1 MQNITDLLLSKEILI
16 VYIILGIAIL
26 LCLLIYII
34 DKITYK
40 SKLKKNTLELIDLV
54 NKVNDKLANDSIPT
68 SSILED
74 NSLSDTKRVEINNND
89 LSYTNIEPTREE
101 AIREIEA
108 IKEELVKEETSTENN
123 TLANSNFKNE
133 EIIDTVEE
141 IDNSSNNCNNQCEKT
156 INNNDTDNIISN
168 QYDDEDVPITLDEY
182 MMISTDKYN
191 NDTLEISDE
200 EDALISFDEVS
211 KKFDKVNNEIEEI
224 TSPVGI
230 ELQNVIESVYNN
242 NKEKAVILE
251 NKVVEMH
258 TLSDLSEPERVRV
271 PYMRDKFRNSNFISP
286 IFGLEKVNLPT
297 LEELQIENTANYDKL
312 DQEIKK
318 TNNFLKELHEL
329 KKNLED

>member
-54 NKVNDKLANDSIPT
+54 NKVNDKLANTSIPT

-108 IKEELVKEETSTENN
+108 IKEELVKEETSTEND
-123 TLANSNFKNE
+123 TLANSTFKNE
-133 EIIDTVEE
+133 EVVDTVEE
-141 IDNSSNNCNNQCEKT
+141 IDNSSNVCNNQGEET
-156 INNNDTDNIISN
+156 INNSDTDNIISN

-211 KKFDKVNNEIEEI
+211 KKFDRVNNEIEEI

-242 NKEKAVILE
+242 NKEEAVILE

-286 IFGLEKVNLPT
+286 IFGLEKANLPT

>member
-74 NSLSDTKRVEINNND
+74 NSLSDTKRVEINNDD

-108 IKEELVKEETSTENN
+108 IKEELVKEEASTENN
-123 TLANSNFKNE
+123 TLDSTFKNE
-133 EIIDTVEE
+133 EVVDTVEE
-141 IDNSSNNCNNQCEKT
+141 IDNSSNVCNNQVEET

-200 EDALISFDEVS
+200 KDALISFDEVS
-211 KKFDKVNNEIEEI
+211 KKFDRVNNEIEEI

-242 NKEKAVILE
+242 NKEEAVILE

>member
-74 NSLSDTKRVEINNND
+74 NSLGDTKRVEINNDD

-108 IKEELVKEETSTENN
+108 IKEELVKEEASTENN
-123 TLANSNFKNE
+123 TLDSTFKNE
-133 EIIDTVEE
+133 EVVDTVEE
-141 IDNSSNNCNNQCEKT
+141 IDNSSNLCNNQGEET
-156 INNNDTDNIISN
+156 IDNNDTDNIISN

-211 KKFDKVNNEIEEI
+211 KKFDRVNNEIEEI

-242 NKEKAVILE
+242 NKEEAVILE

>member
-54 NKVNDKLANDSIPT
+54 NKVNDKLANTSIPT

-74 NSLSDTKRVEINNND
+74 NSLSDTKRVEINNDD

-123 TLANSNFKNE
+123 TLDSTFKNE
-133 EIIDTVEE
+133 EIVDTVEE
-141 IDNSSNNCNNQCEKT
+141 IDNSSNNQVEET
-156 INNNDTDNIISN
+156 INNNDIDNIISN

-191 NDTLEISDE
+191 NDTLETSDE

-211 KKFDKVNNEIEEI
+211 KKFDRVNNEIEEI

>member
-74 NSLSDTKRVEINNND
+74 NSLSDTKRVEINNDD

-123 TLANSNFKNE
+123 TLDSTFKNE
-133 EIIDTVEE
+133 EVVDTVEE
-141 IDNSSNNCNNQCEKT
+141 IDNSSNICNNQVEET

-211 KKFDKVNNEIEEI
+211 KKFDRVNNEIEEI

-242 NKEKAVILE
+242 NKEEAVILE

-258 TLSDLSEPERVRV
+258 TLSDLSGPERVRV

>member
-74 NSLSDTKRVEINNND
+74 NSLSDTKRVEINNDD

-123 TLANSNFKNE
+123 TLDSTFKNE
-133 EIIDTVEE
+133 EVVDTVEE
-141 IDNSSNNCNNQCEKT
+141 IDNSSNICNNQVEET

-211 KKFDKVNNEIEEI
+211 KKFDRANNEIEEI

-242 NKEKAVILE
+242 NKEEAVILE

>member
-74 NSLSDTKRVEINNND
+74 NSLSDTKRVEINNDD

-123 TLANSNFKNE
+123 TLDSTFKNE
-133 EIIDTVEE
+133 EVVDTVEE
-141 IDNSSNNCNNQCEKT
+141 IDNSSNVCNNQVEET

-211 KKFDKVNNEIEEI
+211 KKFDRVNNEIEEI

>member
-54 NKVNDKLANDSIPT
+54 NKVNDKLANTSIPT

-74 NSLSDTKRVEINNND
+74 NSLSDTKRVEINNDD

-123 TLANSNFKNE
+123 TLDSTFKNE
-133 EIIDTVEE
+133 EVVDTVEE
-141 IDNSSNNCNNQCEKT
+141 IDNSSNICNNQVEET

-211 KKFDKVNNEIEEI
+211 KKFDRVIEEI

-242 NKEKAVILE
+242 NKEEAVILE

>member
-54 NKVNDKLANDSIPT
+54 NKVNDKLANTSIPT

-108 IKEELVKEETSTENN
+108 IKEELVKEETSTEND
-123 TLANSNFKNE
+123 TLDGTFKNE
-133 EIIDTVEE
+133 EVVDTVEE
-141 IDNSSNNCNNQCEKT
+141 IDNSSNNQVEET
-156 INNNDTDNIISN
+156 INNNDIDNIISN

-211 KKFDKVNNEIEEI
+211 KKFDRVNNEIEEI

>member
-74 NSLSDTKRVEINNND
+74 NSLSDTKRVEINNDD

-123 TLANSNFKNE
+123 TLDSTFKNE
-133 EIIDTVEE
+133 EVVDTVEE
-141 IDNSSNNCNNQCEKT
+141 IDNSSNVCNNQVEET

-200 EDALISFDEVS
+200 KDALISFDEVS
-211 KKFDKVNNEIEEI
+211 KKFDRVNNEIEEI

-242 NKEKAVILE
+242 NKEEAVILE

>member
-74 NSLSDTKRVEINNND
+74 NSLSDTKRVEINNDD

-123 TLANSNFKNE
+123 TLDSTFKNE
-133 EIIDTVEE
+133 EVVDTVEE
-141 IDNSSNNCNNQCEKT
+141 IDNSSNICNNQVEET

-211 KKFDKVNNEIEEI
+211 KKFDRVNNEIEEI

-242 NKEKAVILE
+242 NKEEAVILE

>member
-74 NSLSDTKRVEINNND
+74 NSLSDTKRVEINNDD

-123 TLANSNFKNE
+123 TLDSTFKNE
-133 EIIDTVEE
+133 EVVDTVEE
-141 IDNSSNNCNNQCEKT
+141 IDNSSNVCNNQVEET

-211 KKFDKVNNEIEEI
+211 KKFDRVNNEIEEI

-242 NKEKAVILE
+242 NKEEAVILE

-286 IFGLEKVNLPT
+286 IFGLVKVNLPT

>member
-34 DKITYK
+34 DKNTYK

-54 NKVNDKLANDSIPT
+54 NKVNDKLANTSIPT

-108 IKEELVKEETSTENN
+108 IKEELVKEEASTEND
-123 TLANSNFKNE
+123 TLDSTFKNE
-133 EIIDTVEE
+133 EVVDTVEE
-141 IDNSSNNCNNQCEKT
+141 IDNSSNICNNQGEET
-156 INNNDTDNIISN
+156 IDNNDTDNIISN

-211 KKFDKVNNEIEEI
+211 KKFDRVNNEIEEI

>member
-54 NKVNDKLANDSIPT
+54 NKVNDKLANTSIPT

-108 IKEELVKEETSTENN
+108 IKEELVKEETSTEND
-123 TLANSNFKNE
+123 TLDSTFKNE
-133 EIIDTVEE
+133 EIVDTVEE
-141 IDNSSNNCNNQCEKT
+141 IDNSSNVCNNQVEEN
-156 INNNDTDNIISN
+156 INNNDIDNIISN

-211 KKFDKVNNEIEEI
+211 KKFDRVNNEIEEI

>member
-54 NKVNDKLANDSIPT
+54 NKVNDKLANTSIPT

-108 IKEELVKEETSTENN
+108 IKEELVKEETSTEND
-123 TLANSNFKNE
+123 TLDSTFKNE
-133 EIIDTVEE
+133 EVVDTVEE
-141 IDNSSNNCNNQCEKT
+141 IDNSSNNQVEET

-211 KKFDKVNNEIEEI
+211 KKFDRVNNEIEEI

-242 NKEKAVILE
+242 NKEEAVILE

>member
-74 NSLSDTKRVEINNND
+74 NSLSDTKRVEINNDD

-123 TLANSNFKNE
+123 TLDSTFKNE
-133 EIIDTVEE
+133 EIVDTVEE
-141 IDNSSNNCNNQCEKT
+141 IDNSSNNQVEEN
-156 INNNDTDNIISN
+156 INNNDIDNIISN

-211 KKFDKVNNEIEEI
+211 KKFDRVNNEIEEI

-242 NKEKAVILE
+242 NKEEAVILE

>member
-54 NKVNDKLANDSIPT
+54 NKVNDKLANDSIPP

-74 NSLSDTKRVEINNND
+74 NSLGDTKRVEINNDD

-108 IKEELVKEETSTENN
+108 IKEELVKEEASTENN
-123 TLANSNFKNE
+123 TLDSTFKNE
-133 EIIDTVEE
+133 EVVDTVEE
-141 IDNSSNNCNNQCEKT
+141 IDNSSNLCNNQGEET
-156 INNNDTDNIISN
+156 IDNNDTDNIISN

-211 KKFDKVNNEIEEI
+211 KKFDRVNNEIEEI

-242 NKEKAVILE
+242 NKEEAVILE

>member
-54 NKVNDKLANDSIPT
+54 NKVNDKLANTSIPT

-123 TLANSNFKNE
+123 TLADSTFKNE
-133 EIIDTVEE
+133 EVVDTVEE
-141 IDNSSNNCNNQCEKT
+141 IDNSSNICNNQGEET
-156 INNNDTDNIISN
+156 ITTNDTDNIISN

-211 KKFDKVNNEIEEI
+211 KKFDRVNNEIEEI

-242 NKEKAVILE
+242 NKEEAVILE

>member
-54 NKVNDKLANDSIPT
+54 NKVNDKLANTSIPP

-74 NSLSDTKRVEINNND
+74 NSLGDTKRVEINNDD

-108 IKEELVKEETSTENN
+108 IKEELVKEEASTENN
-123 TLANSNFKNE
+123 TLDSTFKNE
-133 EIIDTVEE
+133 EVVDTVEE
-141 IDNSSNNCNNQCEKT
+141 IDNSSNLCNNQGEET
-156 INNNDTDNIISN
+156 IDNNDTDNIISN

-211 KKFDKVNNEIEEI
+211 KKFDRVNNEIEEI

-242 NKEKAVILE
+242 NKEEAVILE

>member
-74 NSLSDTKRVEINNND
+74 NSLSDTKRVEINNDD

-123 TLANSNFKNE
+123 TLDSTFKNE
-133 EIIDTVEE
+133 EVVDTVEE
-141 IDNSSNNCNNQCEKT
+141 IDNSSNICNNQVEEA

-211 KKFDKVNNEIEEI
+211 KKFDRVNNEIEEI

-258 TLSDLSEPERVRV
+258 TLFDLSEPERVRV

>member
-54 NKVNDKLANDSIPT
+54 NKVNDKLANASIPT

-74 NSLSDTKRVEINNND
+74 NSLSDTKRVEINNDD

-123 TLANSNFKNE
+123 IANNTFKNE
-133 EIIDTVEE
+133 EIVDTVEE
-141 IDNSSNNCNNQCEKT
+141 IDNSSNNQVEET
-156 INNNDTDNIISN
+156 INNNDIDNIISN

-211 KKFDKVNNEIEEI
+211 KKFDRVNNEIEEI

-242 NKEKAVILE
+242 NKEEAVILE

>member
-54 NKVNDKLANDSIPT
+54 NKVNDKLANTSIPT

-108 IKEELVKEETSTENN
+108 IKEELVKEETSTEND
-123 TLANSNFKNE
+123 TLDSTFKNE
-133 EIIDTVEE
+133 EIVDTVEE
-141 IDNSSNNCNNQCEKT
+141 IDNSSNNQVEET
-156 INNNDTDNIISN
+156 IDNSDTDNIISN

-211 KKFDKVNNEIEEI
+211 KKFDRVNNEIEEI

-242 NKEKAVILE
+242 NKEEAVILE

>member
-54 NKVNDKLANDSIPT
+54 NKVNDKLANTSIPT

-123 TLANSNFKNE
+123 TLDSTFKNE
-133 EIIDTVEE
+133 EVVDTVEE
-141 IDNSSNNCNNQCEKT
+141 IDNSSNVCNNQVEET

-200 EDALISFDEVS
+200 KDALISFDEVS
-211 KKFDKVNNEIEEI
+211 KKFDRVNNEIDEI

-242 NKEKAVILE
+242 NKEEAVILE

>member
-108 IKEELVKEETSTENN
+108 IKEELVKEETSTEND
-123 TLANSNFKNE
+123 TLDSAFKNE
-133 EIIDTVEE
+133 EIVDTVEE
-141 IDNSSNNCNNQCEKT
+141 IDNSSNNQVEET

-211 KKFDKVNNEIEEI
+211 KKFDRVNNEIEEI

-242 NKEKAVILE
+242 NKEEAVILE

>member
-54 NKVNDKLANDSIPT
+54 NKVNDKLANTSIPT

-74 NSLSDTKRVEINNND
+74 NSLSDTKRVEINNDD

-108 IKEELVKEETSTENN
+108 IKEELVKEEASTENN
-123 TLANSNFKNE
+123 TLDSTFKNE
-133 EIIDTVEE
+133 EVVDTVEE
-141 IDNSSNNCNNQCEKT
+141 IDNSSNICNNQVEET
-156 INNNDTDNIISN
+156 INNNNTDNIISN

-211 KKFDKVNNEIEEI
+211 KKFDRVNNEIEEI

-242 NKEKAVILE
+242 NKEEAVILE

>member
-54 NKVNDKLANDSIPT
+54 NKVNDKLANTSIPT

-108 IKEELVKEETSTENN
+108 IKEELVKEEASTENN
-123 TLANSNFKNE
+123 VLDSTFKNE
-133 EIIDTVEE
+133 EIVDTVEE
-141 IDNSSNNCNNQCEKT
+141 IDNSSNNQVEET

-211 KKFDKVNNEIEEI
+211 KKFDRVNNEIEEI

>member
-74 NSLSDTKRVEINNND
+74 NSLSDTKRVEINNDD

-123 TLANSNFKNE
+123 TLDSTFKNE
-133 EIIDTVEE
+133 EVVDTVEE
-141 IDNSSNNCNNQCEKT
+141 IDNSSNVCNNQVEET

-200 EDALISFDEVS
+200 KDALISFDEVS
-211 KKFDKVNNEIEEI
+211 KKFDRVNNEIEEI

-242 NKEKAVILE
+242 NKEEAVILE

-286 IFGLEKVNLPT
+286 IFGLEKANLPT